1 MERKATNYAVTR
13 KQRRALARAQM
24 IKEGVKKFNKVY
36 HYIEMRASSN
46 IGIPKTEPS
55 FFSKMWREYYDKF
68 VKENY

>member
-1 MERKATNYAVTR
+1 MNRKATNYAVTR
-13 KQRRALARAQM
+13 KQKRALAKAQM
-24 IKEGVKKFNKVY
+24 KADNVKKFNKVY

-55 FFSKMWREYYDKF
+55 FFSKNWREYYDKF